1 MDPKAELRQFL
12 RTKCG
17 NLKAAFTDLDLTETG
32 QLKREDFEAGLQRLG
47 FPQDCAELW
56 KQLDRQKQGVVNQRS
71 FVSGLEDSYPGRAF
85 HPGMNT
91 PRKFECLAPTLLQRL
106 TPNASNASVAGA
118 IAGSEKGSG
127 KSSSSSPRKAPL
139 EERVRRLEE
148 QLAHEQE
155 KRRALEA
162 DLPHRFREILRE
174 ELQELRQQVAADA
187 ATASSASVS
196 VSPKRPTFAF
206 SANIGTR
213 RSFPGS
219 DEREELQHCRLLSSV
234 SDKHLDLRAASA
246 SVETPSI
253 QEEERGKQVAPST
266 ALRQENLQLR
276 EQLLALREQAVEAK
290 EREKA
295 KRQSHSPPNL
305 QRSERRES
313 RGAPI
318 ATPLPCT
325 ASVLR
330 PGPAGTRLVPRGYV
344 VKPYRSNQSCAQRRT
359 DVATI
364 FLGICH
370 AQQVSVLE
378 SLAAALEVAPAK
390 VILWPASGAVSS
402 SSATSTTARRL
413 AEESVATCSFNLVI
427 DDASARVL
435 DLTTGTEPYRVFL
448 ARLSEALAVAQLP
461 MPSCFRDPKMGVE
474 NVKVED
480 NFELAESVWVAKSD
494 WSECPAKCG
503 KAWQSRSVAC
513 STSNEFACNA
523 SGAKLATEQ
532 SCEKY
537 VDCKWEWTCPF
548 SRSASVTCGVQLLL
562 TGVAGFAAL
571 LLLWCCLHML
581 RQCCKW
587 APKMGEM
594 ALMTKSGEQMKVN
607 FYIVGAPSRQGQGT
621 EVDKE
626 ATMLDSVWGP
636 EKTGEKCHVV
646 WDVDPE
652 QAAQLEFT
660 KATMQRLGGPVNEQQ
675 QQVLER
681 LPEVLGKPAQA
692 VYNTRS
698 MLREQR
704 QEANQQME
712 LQRMASMA
720 HQAMST
726 NRSGAI
732 PPVQEDIGPEL
743 AFHTGDRVEYFSTS
757 HCRWTGALVDDAT
770 NSSFIIQLTPHYQPN
785 DKNQKRLDVQIEH
798 LRRPLWEGEL
808 VSVYVASLKTWE
820 RGVIYGKQ
828 HASVTVVGYKV
839 QILGAR
845 ARILNS
851 VPAHFVWR
859 RFETDMA
866 VEVYDLDLGWRSGK
880 VLWDAEMNELAQ
892 DWR

>member
-1 MDPKAELRQFL
+1 METLSFLGQRAFEVMPPLRALEATVAYIHQDAEGIAQLAISAVSREGLNFSTWQAAYAAFSLAGHNTSFAIAAAVEAVKQLGGHRDQAIALMPDILLLNGLSQAEARMELVSFALLPAALEALAQAFQRFELFREGWQAERYAILTDFEGEENAMYTSLREAQKAFQSPSAAVAAALANGEASQLLRYLIASGYSSQQALQLMAQADNASLQEAGAQLSSSLRLGFLHPTTRVGRQSVIAEAELRQFL

-313 RGAPI
+313 RG
-318 ATPLPCT
+318 
-325 ASVLR
+325 VR
-330 PGPAGTRLVPRGYV
+330 
-344 VKPYRSNQSCAQRRT
+344 
-359 DVATI
+359 
-364 FLGICH
+364 
-370 AQQVSVLE
+370 LE
-378 SLAAALEVAPAK
+378 SG
-390 VILWPASGAVSS
+390 AS
-402 SSATSTTARRL
+402 L
-413 AEESVATCSFNLVI
+413 
-427 DDASARVL
+427 
-435 DLTTGTEPYRVFL
+435 
-448 ARLSEALAVAQLP
+448 
-461 MPSCFRDPKMGVE
+461 M
-474 NVKVED
+474 
-480 NFELAESVWVAKSD
+480 NF
-494 WSECPAKCG
+494 
-503 KAWQSRSVAC
+503 
-513 STSNEFACNA
+513 
-523 SGAKLATEQ
+523 
-532 SCEKY
+532 
-537 VDCKWEWTCPF
+537 
-548 SRSASVTCGVQLLL
+548 
-562 TGVAGFAAL
+562 
-571 LLLWCCLHML
+571 
-581 RQCCKW
+581 
-587 APKMGEM
+587 
-594 ALMTKSGEQMKVN
+594 
-607 FYIVGAPSRQGQGT
+607 VG
-621 EVDKE
+621 
-626 ATMLDSVWGP
+626 
-636 EKTGEKCHVV
+636 
-646 WDVDPE
+646 
-652 QAAQLEFT
+652 
-660 KATMQRLGGPVNEQQ
+660 LGGPT
-675 QQVLER
+675 
-681 LPEVLGKPAQA
+681 A
-692 VYNTRS
+692 
-698 MLREQR
+698 
-704 QEANQQME
+704 
-712 LQRMASMA
+712 
-720 HQAMST
+720 
-726 NRSGAI
+726 
-732 PPVQEDIGPEL
+732 
-743 AFHTGDRVEYFSTS
+743 
-757 HCRWTGALVDDAT
+757 
-770 NSSFIIQLTPHYQPN
+770 
-785 DKNQKRLDVQIEH
+785 
-798 LRRPLWEGEL
+798 
-808 VSVYVASLKTWE
+808 
-820 RGVIYGKQ
+820 
-828 HASVTVVGYKV
+828 
-839 QILGAR
+839 
-845 ARILNS
+845 
-851 VPAHFVWR
+851 
-859 RFETDMA
+859 
-866 VEVYDLDLGWRSGK
+866 
-880 VLWDAEMNELAQ
+880 
-892 DWR
+892 